1 MARARL
7 NFSVHAV
14 PLLPEPR
21 GYHCVPVGPGG
32 DSHPRPPWGRAA
44 VSQCELQ
51 AGGLFPAVFAGRKC
65 SHRMENTAR
74 DKGSK
79 SEVTFR

>member
-32 DSHPRPPWGRAA
+32 GLTPPASMG
-44 VSQCELQ
+44 
-51 AGGLFPAVFAGRKC
+51 P
-65 SHRMENTAR
+65 
-74 DKGSK
+74 GS
-79 SEVTFR
+79 SESM